1 VGDIG
6 IKDKLQKFGYMY
18 LCLVIRANPMVVS
31 ITLNLTLV
39 VEGSDFLYIFFL
51 ELLEIFVAC

>member
-1 VGDIG
+1 
-6 IKDKLQKFGYMY
+6 MY
-18 LCLVIRANPMVVS
+18 LCLVIRANPMVLS

-51 ELLEIFVAC
+51 ELSSSSADGGEDH